1 LLRVCREI
9 VPMEFLLTVLAS
21 AVGGV
26 AAGLFVARLTR
37 GNMTGG
43 LLGGMIGAMAAHFTL
58 YPSGEQALPGL
69 LVATLQG
76 AAGGAALGLAAGFMM
91 KKKT

>member
-1 LLRVCREI
+1 
-9 VPMEFLLTVLAS
+9 
-21 AVGGV
+21 
-26 AAGLFVARLTR
+26 
-37 GNMTGG
+37 
-43 LLGGMIGAMAAHFTL
+43 MIGAMAAHFTL

-76 AAGGAALGLAAGFMM
+76 AVGGAALGLAAGVMM